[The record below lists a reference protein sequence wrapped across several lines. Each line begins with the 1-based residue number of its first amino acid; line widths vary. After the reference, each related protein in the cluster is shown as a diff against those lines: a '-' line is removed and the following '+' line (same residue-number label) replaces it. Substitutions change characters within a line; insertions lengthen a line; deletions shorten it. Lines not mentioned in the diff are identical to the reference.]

1 MNHTKNKL
9 IKRGGK
15 PWVRIQ
21 KQIETQ
27 KELDRLQPPEG
38 REQQLTALAMSAI
51 EKRIMNGTASA
62 QELTYAAKLGSPT
75 AKLER
80 QILEKQKELID
91 AKISGIRSQ
100 ERSEEIYSQA
110 LSAMRTYSGHP
121 DRNPYEEQ

>member
-1 MNHTKNKL
+1 MGKDTKTDRNTE
-9 IKRGGK
+9 RT
-15 PWVRIQ
+15 RQ
-21 KQIETQ
+21 QETT
-27 KELDRLQPPEG
+27 PEG

>member
-1 MNHTKNKL
+1 MVKSDKSKEEPL
-9 IKRGGK
+9 LKR
-15 PWVRIQ
+15 PPA
-21 KQIETQ
+21 TT
-27 KELDRLQPPEG
+27 PEG